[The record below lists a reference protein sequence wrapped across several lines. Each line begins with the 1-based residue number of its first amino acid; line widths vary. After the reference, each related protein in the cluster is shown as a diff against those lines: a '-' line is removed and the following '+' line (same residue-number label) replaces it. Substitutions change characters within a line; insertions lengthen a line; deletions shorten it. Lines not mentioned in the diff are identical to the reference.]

1 MNKLKRILCAML
13 CVCMISIP
21 MAIPTTVSAEDSIS
35 DLEQQLQQLEQ
46 ENQKYQ
52 KILDD
57 TKSDIAE
64 KEEYKS
70 ALVSKV
76 QVLDEK
82 IAVTREK
89 ISSLNDDIKEKQDA
103 YDKGLSEVED
113 QFDAL
118 ANRLRIL
125 YMSGNATDLEII
137 FGAKDFSD
145 LIDKMELVKSLANS
159 DKELISEIQTK
170 LDELSTKKKSLE
182 ADKKDLETQQASL
195 KSDQDEFNKLIS
207 DNNDELLIVKKV
219 EDENKEESTK
229 NIYLTQRAEILSKQE
244 ERVKEDLNTQ
254 EQTIKSEENIS
265 TDNTNIEALKQEDIK
280 DKVIENKVIENKVIE
295 NIDEQRVE
303 NKLATEQKHEEPV
316 QEIKDNDHKDE
327 TILLEPKTTLE
338 TKTLEDVKTDE
349 NSEEVNHE
357 VSNIDDFF
365 DRFEKKV
372 YSNIDRNFDKT
383 TFKRGDF
390 VNIRVTILKDGSY
403 EQLTFLNGNSDYFNK
418 VKPQIEEIFPLKIEE
433 NLKSHFPRYYRMKID
448 F

>member
-1 MNKLKRILCAML
+1 MKRRTKNFVEDILIVIGVFFILYLIYFFVFSKDNDLSLETATKETKVEVETKDSKLFVSENGFLSKIYEDIKNKL
-13 CVCMISIP
+13 
-21 MAIPTTVSAEDSIS
+21 
-35 DLEQQLQQLEQ
+35 
-46 ENQKYQ
+46 
-52 KILDD
+52 
-57 TKSDIAE
+57 
-64 KEEYKS
+64 
-70 ALVSKV
+70 
-76 QVLDEK
+76 
-82 IAVTREK
+82 
-89 ISSLNDDIKEKQDA
+89 
-103 YDKGLSEVED
+103 
-113 QFDAL
+113 F
-118 ANRLRIL
+118 
-125 YMSGNATDLEII
+125 
-137 FGAKDFSD
+137 
-145 LIDKMELVKSLANS
+145 
-159 DKELISEIQTK
+159 
-170 LDELSTKKKSLE
+170 
-182 ADKKDLETQQASL
+182 
-195 KSDQDEFNKLIS
+195 S

-244 ERVKEDLNTQ
+244 ERVKEDLNAQQ

-280 DKVIENKVIENKVIE
+280 DKVVENKVVE

-349 NSEEVNHE
+349 NSEEVHHE

-383 TFKRGDF
+383 TFKRGEF

>member
-1 MNKLKRILCAML
+1 MKRRTKNFVEDILIVIGVFFILYLIYFFVFSKDNDLSFETATKESKVEIETKDSQLFVSENGFLSKIYEDIKNKL
-13 CVCMISIP
+13 
-21 MAIPTTVSAEDSIS
+21 
-35 DLEQQLQQLEQ
+35 
-46 ENQKYQ
+46 
-52 KILDD
+52 
-57 TKSDIAE
+57 
-64 KEEYKS
+64 
-70 ALVSKV
+70 
-76 QVLDEK
+76 
-82 IAVTREK
+82 
-89 ISSLNDDIKEKQDA
+89 
-103 YDKGLSEVED
+103 
-113 QFDAL
+113 F
-118 ANRLRIL
+118 
-125 YMSGNATDLEII
+125 
-137 FGAKDFSD
+137 
-145 LIDKMELVKSLANS
+145 
-159 DKELISEIQTK
+159 
-170 LDELSTKKKSLE
+170 
-182 ADKKDLETQQASL
+182 
-195 KSDQDEFNKLIS
+195 S

-280 DKVIENKVIENKVIE
+280 NKVVENKVVE

-303 NKLATEQKHEEPV
+303 NKLATEQKHEESV
-316 QEIKDNDHKDE
+316 DKIKDNDHKDE

-383 TFKRGDF
+383 TFKRGEF

-433 NLKSHFPRYYRMKID
+433 NLKTHFPRYYRMKIA

>member
-1 MNKLKRILCAML
+1 MKRRTKNFVEDILIIIGVLFILYLIYFFVFSKDNDLSFETVTKETKVEMETKDSKVFVSENGFLSQIYEDIKNKLFA
-13 CVCMISIP
+13 
-21 MAIPTTVSAEDSIS
+21 
-35 DLEQQLQQLEQ
+35 
-46 ENQKYQ
+46 
-52 KILDD
+52 
-57 TKSDIAE
+57 
-64 KEEYKS
+64 
-70 ALVSKV
+70 
-76 QVLDEK
+76 
-82 IAVTREK
+82 
-89 ISSLNDDIKEKQDA
+89 
-103 YDKGLSEVED
+103 
-113 QFDAL
+113 
-118 ANRLRIL
+118 
-125 YMSGNATDLEII
+125 
-137 FGAKDFSD
+137 
-145 LIDKMELVKSLANS
+145 
-159 DKELISEIQTK
+159 
-170 LDELSTKKKSLE
+170 
-182 ADKKDLETQQASL
+182 
-195 KSDQDEFNKLIS
+195 
-207 DNNDELLIVKKV
+207 DNNDELLTIKKV
-219 EDENKEESTK
+219 EEENKEDNTK
-229 NIYLTQRAEILSKQE
+229 NIYLSQRAEILSKQE

-254 EQTIKSEENIS
+254 QEQTTKNEENIS
-265 TDNTNIEALKQEDIK
+265 TENRNIEALKQEEIK
-280 DKVIENKVIENKVIE
+280 DKVVENVV
-295 NIDEQRVE
+295 EQRVE

>member
-1 MNKLKRILCAML
+1 MKRRTKNFVEDILIVIGVFFILYLIYFFVFSKDNDLSLETATKETKVEVETKDSKLFVSENGFLSKIYEDIKNKL
-13 CVCMISIP
+13 
-21 MAIPTTVSAEDSIS
+21 
-35 DLEQQLQQLEQ
+35 
-46 ENQKYQ
+46 
-52 KILDD
+52 
-57 TKSDIAE
+57 
-64 KEEYKS
+64 
-70 ALVSKV
+70 
-76 QVLDEK
+76 
-82 IAVTREK
+82 
-89 ISSLNDDIKEKQDA
+89 
-103 YDKGLSEVED
+103 
-113 QFDAL
+113 F
-118 ANRLRIL
+118 
-125 YMSGNATDLEII
+125 
-137 FGAKDFSD
+137 
-145 LIDKMELVKSLANS
+145 
-159 DKELISEIQTK
+159 
-170 LDELSTKKKSLE
+170 
-182 ADKKDLETQQASL
+182 
-195 KSDQDEFNKLIS
+195 S

-265 TDNTNIEALKQEDIK
+265 TDNTNIEALKQEDVK
-280 DKVIENKVIENKVIE
+280 DKVVENKVVE

>member
-1 MNKLKRILCAML
+1 MKRRTKNFVEDILIIIGVLFILYLIYFFVFSKDNDLSFETATKETKVEIETKDSKLFVSENGFLSKIYEDIKNKL
-13 CVCMISIP
+13 
-21 MAIPTTVSAEDSIS
+21 
-35 DLEQQLQQLEQ
+35 
-46 ENQKYQ
+46 
-52 KILDD
+52 
-57 TKSDIAE
+57 
-64 KEEYKS
+64 
-70 ALVSKV
+70 
-76 QVLDEK
+76 
-82 IAVTREK
+82 
-89 ISSLNDDIKEKQDA
+89 
-103 YDKGLSEVED
+103 
-113 QFDAL
+113 F
-118 ANRLRIL
+118 
-125 YMSGNATDLEII
+125 
-137 FGAKDFSD
+137 
-145 LIDKMELVKSLANS
+145 
-159 DKELISEIQTK
+159 
-170 LDELSTKKKSLE
+170 
-182 ADKKDLETQQASL
+182 
-195 KSDQDEFNKLIS
+195 S

-265 TDNTNIEALKQEDIK
+265 TDNTNIEALKQEDVK
-280 DKVIENKVIENKVIE
+280 DKVVENKVVE

-349 NSEEVNHE
+349 NSEEVHHE
-357 VSNIDDFF
+357 TSNIDDFF

-383 TFKRGDF
+383 TFKRGEF